1 MCNRDIQNGIEEM
14 AMGFLAI
21 LGGIVAGL
29 AVTIIMACCGYF
41 SEPAV
46 VAEEPVPQPALQI
59 EIDYEND
66 VDLPETSGDSELPL
80 VKFANA
86 CDKLTG
92 WSNLS
97 MDEQAVRVK
106 LAGLVLETV
115 GKAMPKN
122 PITGGFWH
130 GFFRQC
136 GVQMQIQ
143 AMYHLDELSH
153 DPYISAAQ
161 GFLVGL

>member
-1 MCNRDIQNGIEEM
+1 MCNRDIQNGIEEL

-21 LGGIVAGL
+21 ISGIVVGI

-41 SEPAV
+41 SEPVAAADAPV
-46 VAEEPVPQPALQI
+46 VHTTINRAI
-59 EIDYEND
+59 EMERED
-66 VDLPETSGDSELPL
+66 SGDSELAHI
-80 VKFANA
+80 KFVNA
-86 CDKLTG
+86 VDRITG
-92 WSNLS
+92 WSDLS
-97 MDEQAVRVK
+97 MDEQAQRVK
-106 LAGLVLETV
+106 VAGLVLETV
-115 GKAMPKN
+115 GKALPKN

-143 AMYHLDELSH
+143 AMAHLDELAH
-153 DPYISAAQ
+153 DPLLAAGQ

>member
-1 MCNRDIQNGIEEM
+1 MCNRDLQNGIEEM
-14 AMGFLAI
+14 AMGVLAI
-21 LGGIVAGL
+21 IGGIVVGI
-29 AVTIIMACCGYF
+29 AVTIIMAFCGFF
-41 SEPAV
+41 SEPVQADV
-46 VAEEPVPQPALQI
+46 PVPVVHTTINRAV
-59 EIDYEND
+59 EMERED
-66 VDLPETSGDSELPL
+66 SGDSELPL

-86 CDKLTG
+86 VDRLTG

-97 MDEQAVRVK
+97 VDEQAQRVK
-106 LAGLVLETV
+106 IAGLVLETV
-115 GKAMPKN
+115 GKALPKN